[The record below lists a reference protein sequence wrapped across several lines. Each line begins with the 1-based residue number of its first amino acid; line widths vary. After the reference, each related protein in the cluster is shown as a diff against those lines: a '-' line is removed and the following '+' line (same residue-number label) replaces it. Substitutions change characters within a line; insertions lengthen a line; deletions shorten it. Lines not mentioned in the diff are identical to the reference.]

1 MIANEQQYR
10 VSRRK
15 ERSFHEAIERLD
27 TQRSEANAV
36 HPRIPQ
42 AEREAMESQ
51 RADLR
56 TELAEYERLE
66 AAGLDECCTVPRP
79 RTKSEDDADKA
90 DG

>member
-1 MIANEQQYR
+1 MRAS
-10 VSRRK
+10 VTKRR
-15 ERSFHEAIERLD
+15 ERSFRQAIERFD
-27 TQRSEANAV
+27 TRGTEPSAV
-36 HPRIPQ
+36 HPRIRQ

-56 TELAEYERLE
+56 TELAAYERLK
-66 AAGLDECCTVPRP
+66 AAGLDERCTVPRS

>member
-27 TQRSEANAV
+27 TQDSEASDV
-36 HPRIPQ
+36 HPRIQQ

-56 TELAEYERLE
+56 TELAEYERLK
-66 AAGLDECCTVPRP
+66 AAGLDERCTVPLTNQER
-79 RTKSEDDADKA
+79 
-90 DG
+90 G

>member
-15 ERSFHEAIERLD
+15 ERSLHEAIERLD
-27 TQRSEANAV
+27 TRRSEANAV
-36 HPRIPQ
+36 HPRIRH

-56 TELAEYERLE
+56 TELAEYERLK
-66 AAGLDECCTVPRP
+66 AAGLNECCTVPRS
-79 RTKSEDDADKA
+79 RTQER
-90 DG
+90 G

>member
-15 ERSFHEAIERLD
+15 ERSFHEAIERLA
-27 TQRSEANAV
+27 TQGSAANAV
-36 HPRIPQ
+36 HPRIRQ

-56 TELAEYERLE
+56 TELAAYERLKV
-66 AAGLDECCTVPRP
+66 AGLGERCTIPLTNQER
-79 RTKSEDDADKA
+79 
-90 DG
+90 G

>member
-15 ERSFHEAIERLD
+15 ERSFHEAIERFD
-27 TQRSEANAV
+27 TQGSEANAV
-36 HPRIPQ
+36 HPRIRQ

-51 RADLR
+51 LGDLR
-56 TELAEYERLE
+56 AELAEYERLK
-66 AAGLDECCTVPRP
+66 AAGDDERCTVPRS